1 MEVGEVF
8 SEVKSLAT
16 VKSNL
21 LAARLEHVVTA
32 DMALQDKLRVAP
44 ASRHMQMY
52 YRRARDGL
60 SFTVTGTTLITRLS
74 KQSTSW
80 HWASHCGWWA
90 AWAGKRM
97 LWAFW
102 AYLKAGMVFG
112 TSWISAL
119 AFCCSS
125 ASSRADSM

>member
-8 SEVKSLAT
+8 SKVESLAT
-16 VKSNL
+16 VKPNL
-21 LAARLEHVVTA
+21 LTARLEHVVAA
-32 DMALQDKLRVAP
+32 DVALQDKLGVAS

-52 YRRARDGL
+52 DRKAKYGL
-60 SFTVTGTTLITRLS
+60 SPRVTGTTHDTRLS
-74 KQSTSW
+74 KQSTSEPC
-80 HWASHCGWWA
+80 ASHHGCWA
-90 AWAGKRM
+90 AWAVKRT
-97 LWAFW
+97 LWAH
-102 AYLKAGMVFG
+102 LKAGMVFG